1 MTDAPVRKSVRL
13 NIQMILYQT
22 LFSFSFVKMFSA
34 LRKAS
39 PAGRIQPSKFMM
51 MRKDYFAS
59 AVNATGIA
67 LEVASAPVR
76 YSTLNK
82 HSMWRHP
89 LQAKGAFRRIGHPS
103 SLRTNWLRCSF
114 QWRFTSYDTMVG
126 TLSIRPAMALKLT
139 PWSRQA

>member
-34 LRKAS
+34 LRKVS

-82 HSMWRHP
+82 HSM
-89 LQAKGAFRRIGHPS
+89 
-103 SLRTNWLRCSF
+103 
-114 QWRFTSYDTMVG
+114 
-126 TLSIRPAMALKLT
+126 
-139 PWSRQA
+139 